1 MYQAIYRTNMPL
13 RIRVLCICHFLP
25 ITTLCVFYR
34 EIRDLDKNVQ
44 VETPRESDIFSFG
57 LLRLDGKKGG
67 AFRQGTP
74 YPKGGK
80 TPASGG
86 KSNKSLK
93 SIGSVPCDSFT
104 K

>member
-13 RIRVLCICHFLP
+13 RIRVRWLP
-25 ITTLCVFYR
+25 TTTLCVSYR

-44 VETPRESDIFSFG
+44 VETPQESNLFSFG
-57 LLRLDGKKGG
+57 LIRWIVPDGKKGG
-67 AFRQGTP
+67 VVHQGTP

-93 SIGSVPCDSFT
+93 SIARVPCDYFT

>member
-1 MYQAIYRTNMPL
+1 MISLSKSSLYLPLLTNYNFM
-13 RIRVLCICHFLP
+13 C
-25 ITTLCVFYR
+25 FYR

-44 VETPRESDIFSFG
+44 VETPRGVGYLFIWLASLDCA
-57 LLRLDGKKGG
+57 DGKKGG